1 MPITPQMAEQTI
13 AERLMPLPIEVRPLE
28 RCVGRTLRQD
38 VYAERDNPPFD
49 RVCMDGIAIRS
60 EGGGRLRFVLEATQR
75 AGAPAASLSNPASAV
90 EVMTG
95 AILPRGT
102 DCVIPLEEYDVMDN
116 VVVLKDN
123 ALVNPYRNVQ
133 RRGEDSEPGVPML
146 RIGTRLGAPELAVVA
161 SAGLAS
167 VRVSAQPA
175 FMIISTG
182 DELVEPGQ
190 PIAEHQVRRSNVYAV
205 VAALREHGFERVGN
219 DHIADDEDLLRAR
232 LARHLDEYE
241 VTVLSGGISKGRFD
255 LVPQALKS
263 LGVEEIFNQVAQ
275 RPGMP
280 MWFGTGTRGQA
291 VFGLPGNPVSTLMC
305 LVRYVIPAV
314 ASAMST
320 ALRTAEM
327 VGLAEALMLGRKVA
341 SFVPVVLRQD
351 AMGGVAAVPRPP
363 NGSGDFLS
371 LAGTDG
377 FIELPPRPDPFP
389 AGFVARLY
397 RW

>member
-13 AERLMPLPIEVRPLE
+13 AERLTPLPIEVQPLQ
-28 RCVGRTLRQD
+28 RCIGRTLRQD

-60 EGGGRLRFVLEATQR
+60 EGAQRRFILEATQP
-75 AGAPAASLSNPASAV
+75 AGAPAVSLSNPANAI

-95 AILPRGT
+95 AILPHGT
-102 DCVIPLEEYDVMDN
+102 DCIVPLEEYELRDN

-123 ALVNPYRNVQ
+123 ALVKLYRNVQ

-146 RIGTRLGAPELAVVA
+146 RLGTRLGAPELAVVA

-175 FMIISTG
+175 FMVISTG

-205 VAALREHGFERVGN
+205 VAALREHGFEQVGN
-219 DHIADDEDLLRAR
+219 DHIADDEGLLRAR
-232 LARHLDEYE
+232 LAKHLDEHD
-241 VTVLSGGISKGRFD
+241 VIVLSGGISKGRFD
-255 LVPQALKS
+255 LVPKALKS
-263 LGVEEIFNQVAQ
+263 LGVEEIFHQLAQ

-280 MWFGTGTRGQA
+280 MWFGIGTRGQA
-291 VFGLPGNPVSTLMC
+291 VFGLPGNPISTLMC

-314 ASAMST
+314 VSAMGT
-320 ALRTAEM
+320 APRAPEM
-327 VGLAEALMLGRKVA
+327 VGLAEPLTLGRKVA

-351 AMGGVAAVPRPP
+351 AGSGETAVPRPP
-363 NGSGDFLS
+363 NGPGDFLS

-377 FIELPPRPDPFP
+377 FIELPPQPDPYP